1 MRRFFNLLDC
11 LWLWVIQDMPG
22 ELGFRLR
29 SRYWKRRFKHLGAGA
44 RIDCGVHFYSPEC
57 ISVEDNSWIDR
68 GVIILAG
75 RDRSARKTRWM
86 EVRSLA
92 GEGEVRIGRNVHIGA
107 FSIISGIE
115 GGVHIGDDCTFS
127 PAVKVYAFSHHF
139 RFEDDPGNRG
149 CSFGSMVGQERQSMI
164 CGPVTLEGNTGVA
177 INAVV
182 LPGVWIGR
190 DSFVA
195 IGSVVK
201 SGVYEEN
208 SLLSGSPAVRSGERF
223 RDRQSGVAAQR
234 TK

>member
-1 MRRFFNLLDC
+1 MRRFLNVLDS

-22 ELGFRLR
+22 PVGFSLR
-29 SRYWKRRFKHLGAGA
+29 SRYWKRRLKHLGAHA
-44 RIDCGVHFYSPEC
+44 RIDCGVYLQFPEY
-57 ISVEDNSWIDR
+57 ISVGDNSWIDR
-68 GVIILAG
+68 GVMILAG
-75 RDRSARKTRWM
+75 PDRSARKTRKM

-92 GEGEVRIGRNVHIGA
+92 HEGEVHIGRNVHIGA

-127 PAVKVYAFSHHF
+127 PSVKVYAFSHHF
-139 RFEDDPGNRG
+139 RFDEDPGNRA
-149 CSFGSMVGQERQSMI
+149 CSFGSMVEHERQSMI
-164 CGPVTLEGNTGVA
+164 SGPVTLEGNTGVA

-201 SGVYEEN
+201 SGLYEEN
-208 SLLSGSPAVRSGERF
+208 SMLSGSPAVRAGARF
-223 RDRQSGVAAQR
+223 RDNPSGVATQR
-234 TK
+234 AT